1 MGLGNAWQM
10 RHRAALLALS
20 DRSTC
25 APCVRKLPRVPSRWR
40 RSSARCAVDGFRA
53 LTSRDDIDAVLV
65 LTAEWYGPL
74 PILSACEAGK
84 AVYCAAAL
92 DIEPRRASEIKE
104 RVEKSGVAFMAELP
118 RRHSPATLRLK
129 ELIATTLGEP
139 RLLFCHERQ
148 KLTESNGAASFR
160 PRCPPAV
167 RDLLELVDW
176 CRYVVGEE
184 PTSVVGVC
192 PRCRTPRTADYQM
205 MSLDFS
211 PAGRPLGTGALAQ
224 ISCSRYLRSNWPEAV
239 SFRPPAELQVCCERG
254 VAFVD
259 LPSTL
264 VWFDEA
270 GRHQESLGSE
280 RPVGEQMLMQF
291 HRAVTS
297 LVRKTGDLED
307 AYRALHVVLAA
318 QESGRTGQRDRLE
331 PVKRFCFRRAARSA
345 SGLLTRDRGPR
356 VRAVLPARR
365 GFRSRIPPPGC

>member
-1 MGLGNAWQM
+1 MDNHLLGGWLRSILAAQIREAGIGMKLRVGVVGLGNAWHM
-10 RHRAALLALS
+10 RHRAALLALG
-20 DRSTC
+20 DRFDVRAVC
-25 APCVRKLPRVPSRWR
+25 AEVA
-40 RSSARCAVDGFRA
+40 ARAEQVALEFGACPVDGFRA
-53 LTSRDDIDAVLV
+53 LTWRDDIDAVLV

-84 AVYCAAAL
+84 AVYSAVAL
-92 DIEPRRASEIKE
+92 DMEPKRASEIKD

-118 RRHSPATLRLK
+118 RRHFPATLRLK

-139 RLLFCHERQ
+139 RLVFCHERQ
-148 KLTESNGAASFR
+148 KLPEGNGATSFR
-160 PRCPPAV
+160 LRCPTAV

-176 CRYVVGEE
+176 CRYVVGRE
-184 PTSVVGVC
+184 PSSVVGVC
-192 PRCRTPRTADYQM
+192 PRCDAQTMDYQM

-211 PAGRPLGTGALAQ
+211 PPGLIGKGPLAQ
-224 ISCSRYLRSNWPEAV
+224 ISCSRYLRGNWPEAN
-239 SFRPPAELQVCCERG
+239 SFRPPAELQVCCARG

-297 LVRKTGDLED
+297 LIRKTGDLED

-318 QESGRTGQRDRLE
+318 QESGSTGQRVAL
-331 PVKRFCFRRAARSA
+331 S
-345 SGLLTRDRGPR
+345 L
-356 VRAVLPARR
+356 
-365 GFRSRIPPPGC
+365 